1 MANKNPVKQTSV
13 NSSVFDIQDNTL
25 VEGTGISIT
34 TSVTEGS
41 KNIRTIKIN
50 TGTTYTTACVGNDP
64 RLSNDRTP
72 TPHASADNRYGLG
85 TAAFFGHV
93 KLVDGD
99 LNGHPYRDGEVAA
112 AAHTH
117 SQYQTKLDRHH
128 HVIYLY
134 GANYGEFFIDWWA
147 QAETPYTNQQHFLN
161 SLWNYLYGATT
172 TNPRD
177 RQYLRIS
184 GLVKSGSKYYTAIGL
199 EASQEEIDDE
209 TYYNLNFIYTT
220 SNSTNTMYFDKDSDS
235 FTIFS
240 DIIIE

>member
-13 NSSVFDIQDNTL
+13 NSSIFDIQDNTL

-34 TSVTEGS
+34 TSATEGS
-41 KNIRTIKIN
+41 KNTRTIKIN
-50 TGTTYTTACVGNDP
+50 TGTTSTTACVGNDP
-64 RLSNDRTP
+64 RLSDNRTP
-72 TPHASADNRYGLG
+72 KSHASAADTYGLG
-85 TAAFFGHV
+85 TALFFGHV

-117 SQYQTKLDRHH
+117 SQYQTKLHRHH

-147 QAETPYTNQQHFLN
+147 NAATPYTDQQRFLN
-161 SLWNYLYGATT
+161 ALWSFLDGA
-172 TNPRD
+172 NPGEK
-177 RQYLRIS
+177 QYLRIS
-184 GLVKSGSKYYTAIGL
+184 GLIKVESNYYTAIELG
-199 EASQEEIDDE
+199 ASEQEYDE
-209 TYYNLNFIYTT
+209 DTYYYLDFIYAT
-220 SNSTNTMYFDKDSDS
+220 SNNDTSTKAFDKDLDR

>member
-13 NSSVFDIQDNTL
+13 NSSIFDIQDNTL
-25 VEGTGISIT
+25 IEGTGISIT
-34 TSVTEGS
+34 TSTTEGS

-50 TGTTYTTACVGNDP
+50 TGTTSTTACVGNDP
-64 RLSNDRTP
+64 RLSNNRTP
-72 TPHASADNRYGLG
+72 IAHSSVGSSYGLG
-85 TAAFFGHV
+85 TALFFGHV

-99 LNGHPYRDGEVAA
+99 LNGLSYEDGEVAA

-117 SQYQTKLDRHH
+117 SQYQTKLHRHH

-147 QAETPYTNQQHFLN
+147 QATTPYTNQQHFLN
-161 SLWNYLYGATT
+161 SLWYFLNGA
-172 TNPRD
+172 NPGEK
-177 RQYLRIS
+177 QYLRIS
-184 GLVKSGSKYYTAIGL
+184 GLVKAGSNYYTAIGL
-199 EASQEEIDDE
+199 EASEEEGDE
-209 TYYNLNFIYTT
+209 DTYDYLDFLYTT
-220 SNSTNTMYFDKDSDS
+220 SNYTYTRSFDINSDS